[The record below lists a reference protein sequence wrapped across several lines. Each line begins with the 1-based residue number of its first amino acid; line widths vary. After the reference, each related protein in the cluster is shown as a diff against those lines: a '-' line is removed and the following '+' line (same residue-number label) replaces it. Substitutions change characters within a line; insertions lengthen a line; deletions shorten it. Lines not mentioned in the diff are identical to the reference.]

1 MVKKDVLVVV
11 ESLVE
16 NQCKSKP
23 RNFFPFYLS
32 SIFNKEIV
40 VFLVTFMQ
48 ATSPWFVFVFIE
60 FEEALIQKLETKLL
74 AHGIMDVH
82 EILYP

>member
-1 MVKKDVLVVV
+1 MVKKDVLVVD

-23 RNFFPFYLS
+23 CNFFPFYLS
-32 SIFNKEIV
+32 STFSKKIV
-40 VFLVTFMQ
+40 VFSVTFMQ

-60 FEEALIQKLETKLL
+60 FEEALIQNLETKFL

-82 EILYP
+82 EIVYP